1 MHIFQKQKQRSLII
15 EVINVFFLVLVK
27 HGVLEFDAKNEVAA
41 VVRVPIPPGRYGVL
55 TQVKDELSYV
65 TVYNDCGD
73 VFMFDMYGALHM
85 SLNRSVCIY
94 LGHKKSR
101 QTLEKDPFVD
111 NGTMLCNV
119 LPSINSGD
127 DIVAIYTTE
136 RIYLYYLNGQ
146 KVEIYYY
153 DSRTIKS

>member
-1 MHIFQKQKQRSLII
+1 MHIFHKQKERSLII

-27 HGVLEFDAKNEVAA
+27 HGVLAFDAKNEVAA
-41 VVRVPIPPGRYGVL
+41 VVLVPIPPGRYGVL

-65 TVYNDCGD
+65 TVYNDCRD
-73 VFMFDMYGALHM
+73 VFMLDMYGAMDM
-85 SLNRSVCIY
+85 SLNHSVYIY
-94 LGHKKSR
+94 LEHKKSR
-101 QTLEKDPFVD
+101 QTLEKPFVD
-111 NGTMLCNV
+111 NGTVLCDA
-119 LPSINSGD
+119 LPCINSGD
-127 DIVAIYTTE
+127 DIVVIYTTE